1 MSKRTGKESHAK
13 ERGCWL
19 TGYVIFIMI
28 HGIVASVL
36 VWYLAQSPQ
45 VPKFPWTLPALFL
58 LSLADIVAGIGIWNW
73 KKWGLW
79 LYAISVA
86 VGIAVG
92 LVLTGTQLVVF
103 YEVIFLAFLG
113 YLVKDKMQLFA

>member
-1 MSKRTGKESHAK
+1 MSKGSGKNSHPK

-19 TGYVIFIMI
+19 TGYLIFIMV
-28 HGIVASVL
+28 HGILASVL

-45 VPKFPWTLPALFL
+45 VTKFPWTLPVLFL
-58 LSLADIVAGIGIWNW
+58 LSVADIVAGIAIWNW

-92 LVLTGTQLVVF
+92 LVLTATQLIVF
-103 YEVIFLAFLG
+103 HEIIFLAILG
-113 YLVKDKMQLFA
+113 YVVKDKMQFFD